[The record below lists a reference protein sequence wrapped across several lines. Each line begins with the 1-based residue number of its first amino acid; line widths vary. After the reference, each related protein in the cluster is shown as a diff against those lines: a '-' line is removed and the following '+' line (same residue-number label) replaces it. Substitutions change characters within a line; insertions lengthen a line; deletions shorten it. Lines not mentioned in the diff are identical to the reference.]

1 MICLKLDFEDIKVA
15 GTEKPFQ
22 VKVGQECPTYMWR
35 ETNGL
40 ARTSLIQNPSDRDNL
55 FMNTSIQGSS
65 DSQPSFLW
73 PRRLAIVA
81 CLIVGSVFSF
91 RAMMPDVAAKVT
103 SETSQRAQ
111 LQGSVELTVPAD
123 ADVKLVTKNIEDIQA
138 GDLVLARDEHGSA
151 IGFKPVK
158 ETYQRVSHH
167 LRHLTFE
174 TPDGTQQTLST
185 TDEHPFW
192 SVTAEEFVEA
202 GSLIVGHS
210 VTGPNGETQ
219 TLISSNR
226 EEFPNGIPVFN
237 FQVTDYH
244 TYFVGASADK
254 PVMLVHNADCL
265 PLKIGDF
272 TQAQRDTLKGV
283 WDGTTPRAALPL
295 SVKERLAEL
304 YSDIA
309 KKNPPG
315 SAQSL
320 FNQARADFLLGYGP
334 NPGRSVTEFAERM
347 GLDVFRR

>member
-1 MICLKLDFEDIKVA
+1 M
-15 GTEKPFQ
+15 TTSHQTSPF
-22 VKVGQECPTYMWR
+22 
-35 ETNGL
+35 
-40 ARTSLIQNPSDRDNL
+40 S
-55 FMNTSIQGSS
+55 
-65 DSQPSFLW
+65 W

-81 CLIVGSVFSF
+81 CLITGCVFTL
-91 RAMMPDVAAKVT
+91 RAMTSSVIATPTVAA
-103 SETSQRAQ
+103 SAPRIASPPSASF
-111 LQGSVELTVPAD
+111 GSPVQ
-123 ADVKLVTKNIEDIQA
+123 LVTKNIEDIQA

-192 SVTAEEFVEA
+192 SVTADEFIEA

-254 PVMLVHNADCL
+254 PVMLVHNPDCL

-272 TQAQRDTLKGV
+272 TQAQRDTLKGM